1 MPTPIITFPF
11 SVIFSVTME
20 ANNSIA
26 PLAAACFPCVDIPE
40 CNKLIILD
48 QIKKM
53 PTFDRF
59 NEFQATVEQIKS
71 KFPFAPRSN
80 TNDFSG
86 KLSDTELSHQ
96 ALFKLKVASLTQDM
110 AKMSEGLEKLT
121 LCIEI

>member
-1 MPTPIITFPF
+1 
-11 SVIFSVTME
+11 
-20 ANNSIA
+20 
-26 PLAAACFPCVDIPE
+26 
-40 CNKLIILD
+40 
-48 QIKKM
+48 M

-110 AKMSEGLEKLT
+110 AKMSEGLEKLN
-121 LCIEI
+121 LCIKI